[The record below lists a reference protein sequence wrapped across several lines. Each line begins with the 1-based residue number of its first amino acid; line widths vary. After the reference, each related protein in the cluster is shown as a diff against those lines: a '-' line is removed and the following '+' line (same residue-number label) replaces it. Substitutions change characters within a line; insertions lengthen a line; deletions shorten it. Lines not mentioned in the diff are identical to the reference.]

1 MSIVIAIANQKGGV
15 GKTTTCVNLG
25 AGLAKRGSKVLLID
39 FDPQASLS
47 HFLKLSGPEIV
58 TGSVGDWMMERD
70 SFDTVV
76 HLTPFADMAVVR
88 AASSLTGD
96 ESHIQLNAAQRVAS
110 TGDNLAHFRILES
123 AVSAI
128 RDKFDYILIDTP
140 PTFSL
145 LFTNSIFACDQVL
158 IPTKMEFLSI
168 RALGPLL
175 ARITDIKQHKESIDV
190 LGVLGTLYRLNVK
203 EQVACL
209 EDVKTKIPDALFRT
223 LIRQNVTL
231 AESATYGKPIQ
242 FFDAGS
248 PGGKD
253 YDALTMEVIERCES
267 LKPVAVH

>member
-1 MSIVIAIANQKGGV
+1 MSIVLAIANQKGGV

-25 AGLAKRGSKVLLID
+25 AGLARKGSKVLLID

-47 HFLKLSGPEIV
+47 HFLKLSGPEI
-58 TGSVGDWMMERD
+58 TAGSVGDWIMEREA
-70 SFDTVV
+70 FEAVV
-76 HLTPFADMAVVR
+76 YKTPFADIAAIR
-88 AASSLTGD
+88 ATSALTGD
-96 ESHIQLNAAQRVAS
+96 ESHIQLSAAQRVAS
-110 TGDNLAHFRILES
+110 TGDNLSHFRVLEK
-123 AVSAI
+123 AVNAI
-128 RDKFDYILIDTP
+128 RDQFDYVLIDTP

-158 IPTKMEFLSI
+158 VPTKMEFLSI

-175 ARITDIKQHKESIDV
+175 ARITDIKQHKDSIDV
-190 LGVLGTLYRLNVK
+190 LGILGTLYRVNVN
-203 EQVACL
+203 EQIACL
-209 EDVKTKIPDALFRT
+209 KDVKGKIPDALFNT

-242 FFDAGS
+242 FFDSGS

-267 LKPVAVH
+267 LKPAAVR